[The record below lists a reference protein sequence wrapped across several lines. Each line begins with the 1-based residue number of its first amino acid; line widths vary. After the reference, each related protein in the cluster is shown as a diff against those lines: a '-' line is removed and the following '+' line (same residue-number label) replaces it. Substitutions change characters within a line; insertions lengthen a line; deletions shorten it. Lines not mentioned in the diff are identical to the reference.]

1 MISETRLFFQSLSD
15 ARQDFS
21 QVPESMKIGHQ
32 TVQMIFSN
40 EGVEEKHSIS
50 IGNTITHNFTG
61 NTVSFK
67 KYIKLIQK
75 QRLSSG
81 LQDSD

>member
-1 MISETRLFFQSLSD
+1 MISKTRLFFQSISD
-15 ARQDFS
+15 TRQDFS
-21 QVPESMKIGHQ
+21 QVPESVKIGHQ
-32 TVQMIFSN
+32 TVQMNFSN
-40 EGVEEKHSIS
+40 EGVEEKCIS

-61 NTVSFK
+61 NTVIK

-81 LQDSD
+81 LQDTD